1 MKSQIKKVCVV
12 TGTRA
17 EYGLLKN
24 VIKEIN
30 KSRIL
35 KLQTIVTGM
44 HLSPEFGLTY
54 KEIEKDGF
62 DIDKKIDMLISSDRP
77 VALTKSIAIGMSGF
91 ADALQDLKPDLLLV
105 LGDRFEILSA
115 CIAAMVARIPIA
127 HLHGGESTEGLI
139 DESIRHSITKMS
151 HLHFVSMKEYKNRVV
166 QLGENPKNI
175 FLVGALGVDSIKNT
189 KFLSKKE
196 LEDAINFKFYKKNLL
211 VTFHPVTLEN
221 SSSEKQMKNLLSALI
236 ELKDTGIIF
245 TMPNADTDGRIII
258 DLINDFVLQN
268 PNSKVYSSLGQL
280 NYFSCMNYIDGV
292 IGNSSSGLIEA
303 PSFKIGTVNIGDRQ
317 KGRFKSKSV
326 IDCKP
331 IKSSILNGIK
341 KLYSPN
347 FQKVLNNVTN
357 LYGSGESSS
366 KIVKI
371 IEKKDISNL
380 LKKEFYNL
388 GAK

>member
-1 MKSQIKKVCVV
+1 M

-62 DIDKKIDMLISSDRP
+62 DIDKKIDMLISSDRL